1 MVTIDLFLPNLFSFF
16 FFPFSSL
23 FKIEAAQDRS
33 PLQKIVANGKDR
45 FVIGSNKREDRCID
59 EYDSHLIFYP
69 ITRVSR
75 NVAQID
81 ILVCIKILPRFF
93 TFFYQ
98 SIISSGIIN
107 EKKNIHNN
115 SIE

>member
-16 FFPFSSL
+16 FLFLLF

-69 ITRVSR
+69 ITRISR
-75 NVAQID
+75 NVARID

>member
-45 FVIGSNKREDRCID
+45 FVIGSNK
-59 EYDSHLIFYP
+59 
-69 ITRVSR
+69 
-75 NVAQID
+75 
-81 ILVCIKILPRFF
+81 
-93 TFFYQ
+93 
-98 SIISSGIIN
+98 
-107 EKKNIHNN
+107 
-115 SIE
+115 

>member
-16 FFPFSSL
+16 FFPFSSF

-75 NVAQID
+75 NVARID

-93 TFFYQ
+93 TFFLSEYYLLW
-98 SIISSGIIN
+98 N
-107 EKKNIHNN
+107 YKREEKY
-115 SIE
+115 SQ